1 LSHVPLDTTMRTA
14 YPPSADAADESPLAH
29 AATLYASSPH
39 ARIDER
45 HRVRREWYGPRSKL
59 FFGRSRRVD
68 PTTIMLMIVV
78 FGLLW
83 IFVPWQSVW
92 SHGHRS
98 HALHAPERPTT
109 IVQVMPGQKTFTLS
123 SRGKGCHLVQA
134 EVEHELHDL
143 LRGVKVRARAALTQ
157 AGILNLFIQH
167 TSAALSLNEN
177 FDRDVRT
184 DMDMVRPRTPLC

>member
-1 LSHVPLDTTMRTA
+1 
-14 YPPSADAADESPLAH
+14 
-29 AATLYASSPH
+29 
-39 ARIDER
+39 
-45 HRVRREWYGPRSKL
+45 
-59 FFGRSRRVD
+59 
-68 PTTIMLMIVV
+68 
-78 FGLLW
+78 
-83 IFVPWQSVW
+83 
-92 SHGHRS
+92 
-98 HALHAPERPTT
+98 
-109 IVQVMPGQKTFTLS
+109 MPGQKTFTLS